1 MIDQSFVYSNVTKII
16 SNDHEWL
23 EPITTILTH
32 MRVSCLFLFYSSHV
46 LIPTFL
52 FCSFQFHMSISHPF
66 FFLFLF
72 LHSVSAII
80 WEFSFFLFPILSFSF
95 FFRFFSPWDSISLN
109 ERYRIV
115 TDGLDHCQEQVFLRT
130 HERVPWL
137 TGRPVA
143 FILQR
148 HVLRNPSWF
157 SIYTH
162 TCHLSTYVN

>member
-1 MIDQSFVYSNVTKII
+1 MTRTHHYHLNPHESFLSLFIPHMYSFQRSFFVP
-16 SNDHEWL
+16 SNFTC
-23 EPITTILTH
+23 P
-32 MRVSCLFLFYSSHV
+32 F
-46 LIPTFL
+46 LIP
-52 FCSFQFHMSISHPF
+52 SF
-66 FFLFLF
+66 FFFYFVF